1 VAPSR
6 HFRIEDK
13 VYNVDHSHLWDQEV
27 TVKSIFLGAGQ
38 MDVTVK
44 PAGADCKGVSEI
56 LSRVG
61 DKWTIQVVV
70 ALRARSQRF
79 NAIKRRV
86 GGISQQMLT
95 RTLKTLERDG
105 MVERAVRHSTP
116 PQVEYALT
124 PLGHSLSETARHLA
138 DWAAAHRGQIEDN
151 RLHYDA
157 RQL

>member
-1 VAPSR
+1 
-6 HFRIEDK
+6 
-13 VYNVDHSHLWDQEV
+13 
-27 TVKSIFLGAGQ
+27 
-38 MDVTVK
+38 MDMTAK
-44 PAGADCKGVSEI
+44 PAGADCRAVSEI

-70 ALRARSQRF
+70 ALRSGSQRF
-79 NAIKRRV
+79 NGIKRGV

-105 MVERAVRHSTP
+105 MVERTVRHTTP

-124 PLGHSLSETARHLA
+124 ALGHSLSETARHLA
-138 DWAAAHRGQIEDN
+138 DWAAAHQGTIAGN
-151 RLHYDA
+151 RLQYDA

>member
-1 VAPSR
+1 
-6 HFRIEDK
+6 
-13 VYNVDHSHLWDQEV
+13 
-27 TVKSIFLGAGQ
+27 
-38 MDVTVK
+38 MDMTAK
-44 PAGADCKGVSEI
+44 PAGADCRAVSEI

-70 ALRARSQRF
+70 ALRSGTQRF
-79 NAIKRRV
+79 NGIKRRV

-105 MVERAVRHSTP
+105 MVERSVRHTTP
-116 PQVEYALT
+116 PQVEYRLT

-138 DWAAAHRGQIEDN
+138 DWAAAHQGVIAGH
-151 RLHYDA
+151 RLDYDA